1 MAGIITKELSNFV
14 PTPPSLKRLLFLFIT
29 AFCSLFF
36 STTSSSDTLR
46 VGTTLWPG
54 YEPLYLA
61 EEIKAFETNNI
72 RMIHYPS
79 TSSVLRAFKHKVLE
93 AAALTLDEVVF
104 LSESNIPV
112 DIILVLDI
120 SEGADVIIG
129 RPELKGMQGLIG
141 TTVAVESTAV
151 GAYVLSRALEVHN
164 IDISQISLVNV
175 EKNGHKVA
183 YEQRLA
189 DAVVTFEPVRT
200 QLLNQGAIELFTSAE
215 IPGEIVDVLV
225 VHKGVL
231 NSHEDALYDLTQGWF
246 KALKYMQTNPQ
257 ESFAFISTRMKIT
270 PQDVKESYIG
280 LNLPSLERNKLM
292 LSAKQGGE
300 QSGDNKFSLQH
311 TLNKLT
317 EHMKHSGLIIS
328 GNPENTSLNTSF
340 LP

>member
-1 MAGIITKELSNFV
+1 MARIITRELSNFV
-14 PTPPSLKRLLFLFIT
+14 PTSPSLKRLLLPFIT
-29 AFCSLFF
+29 ACCSLFY
-36 STTSSSDTLR
+36 STTSSSETLR

-141 TTVAVESTAV
+141 AKVAVESTAV
-151 GAYVLSRALEVHN
+151 GAYVLSRALEMYN
-164 IDISQISLVNV
+164 IDINQISLVNV
-175 EKNGHKVA
+175 EKNGHKAA
-183 YEQRLA
+183 YEQQLA

-246 KALKYMQTNPQ
+246 KALKYMKANP
-257 ESFAFISTRMKIT
+257 K
-270 PQDVKESYIG
+270 
-280 LNLPSLERNKLM
+280 SLL
-292 LSAKQGGE
+292 LLFQPA
-300 QSGDNKFSLQH
+300 
-311 TLNKLT
+311 
-317 EHMKHSGLIIS
+317 
-328 GNPENTSLNTSF
+328 
-340 LP
+340 